1 MLITYENGTG
11 KDVVAH
17 LLHYH
22 SARADRPF
30 VSIDLG
36 TVPEQLFESEL
47 FGYEKGAFT
56 DARNAK
62 EGRLET
68 AAGGTAFLDEIG
80 NLTLGVQQKLLT
92 MIEKREMS
100 RLGSNKLRKIDVRLL
115 AATNADLPQMV
126 ADGKFRQD
134 LLYRINTIEPASSS
148 VAREG

>member
-1 MLITYENGTG
+1 M
-11 KDVVAH
+11 
-17 LLHYH
+17 
-22 SARADRPF
+22 
-30 VSIDLG
+30 SIDLG